1 VYQTTERRFAK
12 PHPEASTMAY
22 IRKTRGML
30 RMEQAYGI
38 SDIRTL
44 LLQSYARHNTIK
56 AVAREFKVSEQTM
69 SAWFRQLGLH
79 TRSSLPAMSIP
90 QDLGMDAVTTDSG
103 WSGDFEDAVLDD
115 DEDAIHLR
123 LAARLESPVDESASD
138 GETAAEAE
146 GSTDTMGA
154 LDSPL
159 IDENEDD
166 ADEEDDVSYLRG

>member
-1 VYQTTERRFAK
+1 
-12 PHPEASTMAY
+12 MAY

-90 QDLGMDAVTTDSG
+90 QDLSMDAVTTDSG
-103 WSGDFEDAVLDD
+103 WSGDFEDDVLDD
-115 DEDAIHLR
+115 PDEIQLR
-123 LAARLESPVDESASD
+123 QAPRLESPTEDDDSSAESGADAGDEPASD
-138 GETAAEAE
+138 DG
-146 GSTDTMGA
+146 
-154 LDSPL
+154 
-159 IDENEDD
+159 DD
-166 ADEEDDVSYLRG
+166 DISYLRG